1 MLARFLLVLFV
12 VLALLK
18 QELRGVGME
27 NNGDY
32 KVPMREHSKQSSRKD
47 QNILQDMRRYSGV
60 LSVYGDQ
67 QVIKL
72 TIFLWA

>member
-1 MLARFLLVLFV
+1 MLARFLLALFV

-72 TIFLWA
+72 TIFP

>member
-1 MLARFLLVLFV
+1 M

-27 NNGDY
+27 NNSDY
-32 KVPMREHSKQSSRKD
+32 KVPMRDHSKQSSSND

-67 QVIKL
+67 QVMKL
-72 TIFLWA
+72 ATVL

>member
-1 MLARFLLVLFV
+1 MHARFLLALFV

-72 TIFLWA
+72 TIFL

>member
-72 TIFLWA
+72 TIFL

>member
-1 MLARFLLVLFV
+1 MLYRFLLALSV

-32 KVPMREHSKQSSRKD
+32 KVPMRDHSKQSRSKD

-72 TIFLWA
+72 TTLL

>member
-1 MLARFLLVLFV
+1 MLARFLLALFV

-60 LSVYGDQ
+60 LSVFGDQ

-72 TIFLWA
+72 TIFL

>member
-67 QVIKL
+67 QVIKP
-72 TIFLWA
+72 TIFF